1 MAAVDRRIADI
12 DRDSFLSEMIELATD
27 DAFLLHMHQGVF
39 SPCEE
44 DDEDNEDGIAPEKMK
59 SLDDKMD
66 ESFNGVYYDVRIKT
80 HYFGM

>member
-1 MAAVDRRIADI
+1 
-12 DRDSFLSEMIELATD
+12 MIELATD